1 MLRTTDRE
9 LREELPPAGRAARA
23 HRRDAR
29 KSEHEIAARN
39 SELAEARREL
49 ARLRGEGGAE
59 AAPLTL
65 AALMAAPPD
74 DDDDDDGLDGHLA
87 VLAAAQEA
95 LDGTV
100 AVAPPSPDAAAAA
113 AYPYGPEPIL
123 HKVAA
128 DVRAPAASVPRSR
141 RTRSSS
147 RGRTRSRACGQGG
160 RPRRALAHRLL
171 AGQEANPRLAVLEV
185 ERGDGH
191 VVIIG
196 NFIVQNAARA
206 AARAAA
212 VGSQ

>member
-9 LREELPPAGRAARA
+9 LREEL
-23 HRRDAR
+23 RRKDEQLELTVEMLR
-29 KSEHEIAARN
+29 RVEHEIAARN

-113 AYPYGPEPIL
+113 AYPYGRSRSFRRWRPTCARPT
-123 HKVAA
+123 
-128 DVRAPAASVPRSR
+128 ASGPRSR

-147 RGRTRSRACGQGG
+147 RGRTRSRACGQRRSSATRARSSIIAGEGG
-160 RPRRALAHRLL
+160 EPAAS
-171 AGQEANPRLAVLEV
+171 VLEV

-191 VVIIG
+191 VVI
-196 NFIVQNAARA
+196 R
-206 AARAAA
+206 
-212 VGSQ
+212 